1 MIPYGKQI
9 ISQNDIEEV
18 VEVLKSDF
26 LTQGPQ
32 VELFENKIK
41 SSCNVKFASAV
52 SSATAALHISCIA
65 LGIKKG
71 DFGWTSPNSFVAS
84 ANCLRLCDAEVDFV
98 DIDPETWNVSIK
110 ALKEK
115 IFKAKK
121 NNILP
126 KVFIPVHFAGASCE
140 MEEIYYICNENKIKV
155 IEDASHAI
163 GGFYKNY
170 PVGSSKFSDISVF
183 SFHPVK
189 IITSAE
195 GGMVLTND
203 DEINEKVKLLRT
215 HGVTRKID
223 LLKKRNPEPWYYE
236 QKTLGLNYRM
246 NDLQAALGKS
256 QIDSLCDFVRV
267 RENLAKKYIENL
279 TGLHLQLPKINKD
292 IKSSWHL
299 FVVRIKDYETKI
311 TKREL
316 FETLRSKKI
325 GVNVHYIPIYLH
337 PYYQKLN
344 FKKNYCIEAEKYY
357 KEAITLPL
365 HPSLSSNEQDYIIDT
380 LREHVV

>member
-1 MIPYGKQI
+1 MIIRTLCRYIRIEMIPYGKQI
-9 ISQNDIEEV
+9 ISQNDIDEV

-41 SSCNVKFASAV
+41 SICNVKFASAV

-71 DFGWTSPNSFVAS
+71 DLGWTSPISFVAS
-84 ANCLRLCDAEVDFV
+84 AYCLRLCDAEVDFV

-110 ALKEK
+110 AFKEK

-195 GGMVLTND
+195 GGMVLTNN
-203 DEINEKVKLLRT
+203 DEINEKVKL
-215 HGVTRKID
+215 V
-223 LLKKRNPEPWYYE
+223 E
-236 QKTLGLNYRM
+236 
-246 NDLQAALGKS
+246 
-256 QIDSLCDFVRV
+256 DS
-267 RENLAKKYIENL
+267 
-279 TGLHLQLPKINKD
+279 
-292 IKSSWHL
+292 W
-299 FVVRIKDYETKI
+299 
-311 TKREL
+311 
-316 FETLRSKKI
+316 
-325 GVNVHYIPIYLH
+325 
-337 PYYQKLN
+337 
-344 FKKNYCIEAEKYY
+344 
-357 KEAITLPL
+357 
-365 HPSLSSNEQDYIIDT
+365 SNS
-380 LREHVV
+380 V

>member
-9 ISQNDIEEV
+9 ISQNDIDEV

-41 SSCNVKFASAV
+41 SICNVKFASAV

-71 DFGWTSPNSFVAS
+71 DLGWTSPNSFVAS

-126 KVFIPVHFAGASCE
+126 KVFIPVHFAVQVVKWKKFIIFV
-140 MEEIYYICNENKIKV
+140 MRTKIKV

-163 GGFYKNY
+163 GGFYKNFIQLDLQN
-170 PVGSSKFSDISVF
+170 SLIFQCSVF
-183 SFHPVK
+183 
-189 IITSAE
+189 IQ
-195 GGMVLTND
+195 LR
-203 DEINEKVKLLRT
+203 LLL
-215 HGVTRKID
+215 
-223 LLKKRNPEPWYYE
+223 LLKEVWY
-236 QKTLGLNYRM
+236 
-246 NDLQAALGKS
+246 
-256 QIDSLCDFVRV
+256 
-267 RENLAKKYIENL
+267 
-279 TGLHLQLPKINKD
+279 
-292 IKSSWHL
+292 
-299 FVVRIKDYETKI
+299 
-311 TKREL
+311 
-316 FETLRSKKI
+316 
-325 GVNVHYIPIYLH
+325 
-337 PYYQKLN
+337 
-344 FKKNYCIEAEKYY
+344 
-357 KEAITLPL
+357 
-365 HPSLSSNEQDYIIDT
+365 
-380 LREHVV
+380 